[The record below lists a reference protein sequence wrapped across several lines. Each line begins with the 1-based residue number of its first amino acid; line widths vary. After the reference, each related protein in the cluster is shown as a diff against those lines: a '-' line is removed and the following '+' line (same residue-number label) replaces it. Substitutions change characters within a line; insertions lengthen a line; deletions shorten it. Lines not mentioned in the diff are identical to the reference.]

1 MLGIKIIVMSKKL
14 KDIVKNK
21 SIVIIG
27 PSPSLLE
34 KDNGKLIDS
43 YDIVIRVKKGYPIK
57 EDLKKNLGEKID
69 ILCTHLKLCQ
79 NNLDEE
85 SLKQIYKS
93 ECGLIYM
100 PYPRTIDPFK
110 RFYNN
115 FDPYYK
121 NFLMDNEKLL
131 NRTIEVDTTSEE
143 EIYNKH
149 SKKMNTTPTTGIAM
163 ILDLLEC
170 EYKELFITGFT
181 FRLDG
186 YYEDYKTR
194 EEDKESYIRTFVTR
208 QIHNTNN
215 EAKYL
220 KPLLLNKNNIK
231 LDDKLKSILE
241 NI

>member
-1 MLGIKIIVMSKKL
+1 MSKKL

-34 KDNGKLIDS
+34 KENGKLIDS

-57 EDLKKNLGEKID
+57 DHLKKNLGEKLD
-69 ILCTHLKLCQ
+69 ILCTHLKLSQ
-79 NNLDEE
+79 NNLDQE

-93 ECGLIYM
+93 ECRLIYM
-100 PYPRTIDPFK
+100 PYPITVDPFK

-115 FDPYYK
+115 FVPYYK
-121 NFLMDNEKLL
+121 NFLMENNKLL
-131 NRTIEVDTTSEE
+131 NRMIEVDTGQE

-170 EYKELFITGFT
+170 DYKELFITGFT

-186 YYEDYKTR
+186 YYEDYKTK

-215 EAKYL
+215 EANYL